1 MTLENESTADVP
13 DSRHQVI
20 DEFPANGVWARGMGD
35 FLVEAHEWLRAEL
48 AALRDRL
55 DRDGAVADLGEQ
67 LRAHCRTFCSALTEH
82 HAGEDRGAF
91 PLLAQRFPALAPALA
106 ELGEQHRE
114 VDRMQAEL
122 GELVR
127 GYYPGRSDPDAVRAE
142 LDRLAAELEAH
153 FRYEERTIVAALNS
167 LGPAPGIG

>member
-1 MTLENESTADVP
+1 MTPESESPADVP
-13 DSRHQVI
+13 DFRHS
-20 DEFPANGVWARGMGD
+20 PATGGGTRGLGD
-35 FLVEAHEWLRAEL
+35 FLVEAHDWLRAEL
-48 AALRDRL
+48 TALRDRL
-55 DRDGAVADLGEQ
+55 DHDATEDLGEQ

-82 HAGEDRGAF
+82 HAGEDGGAF
-91 PLLAQRFPALAPALA
+91 PLLAQRFPALATTLT

-127 GYYPGRSDPDAVRAE
+127 AHRPGRSDSEALRDE
-142 LDRLAAELEAH
+142 LDRLAAELEEH

-167 LGPAPGIG
+167 LGPAPDFG

>member
-1 MTLENESTADVP
+1 MTPEHDSTAD
-13 DSRHQVI
+13 RH
-20 DEFPANGVWARGMGD
+20 DELPATARGLGD
-35 FLVEAHEWLRAEL
+35 FLVAAHDWLRAEL

-55 DRDGAVADLGEQ
+55 DQDTTELPDLGEQ

-82 HAGEDRGAF
+82 HTGEDDGAF
-91 PLLAQRFPALAPALA
+91 PLLAQRFPALVPTLT

-127 GYYPGRSDPDAVRAE
+127 AHRPGRSDPAALRAE

-167 LGPAPGIG
+167 LGPAPHGG